1 MASSNSPNI
10 VKIDEIAVTLQR
22 HALAKSVRLRID
34 LRTQTP
40 VVTAPKCL
48 AIKHIESFLHRHHAW
63 IIKQLSFFSPP
74 IDTNKVLFKGKL
86 YQLIAQSTSDK
97 RLMIHFDHLQ
107 QSILHNTSTDLIKM
121 RLKPAFKREAL
132 TLIQQHCIEFAQK
145 LKISFNEIHI
155 KDYKSRWGSCRQD
168 GVLSFSWRL
177 IMAPPE
183 VLKYVCAHE
192 VAHLIQMNHSPAFW
206 HLVGTLFPPYK
217 QSKAWLKENGNL
229 LFRQL

>member
-1 MASSNSPNI
+1 MASSSSSNI

-22 HALAKSVRLRID
+22 HALAKSVSLRID
-34 LRTQTP
+34 PRTQKP
-40 VVTAPKCL
+40 IVTAPKYL
-48 AIKHIESFLHRHHAW
+48 GIKHIESFLHRHHAW
-63 IIKQLSFFSPP
+63 IIKQLAFFSPP
-74 IDTNKVLFKGKL
+74 IDINKVLFKGKS
-86 YQLIAQSTSDK
+86 YQLIAQLNQEK

-107 QSILHNTSTDLIKM
+107 QSIIHNTSTDLIKM

-132 TLIQQHCIEFAQK
+132 LLIQQYCTEFTQK
-145 LKISFNEIHI
+145 LEISFKEIQL
-155 KDYKSRWGSCRQD
+155 KDYKGRWGSCRQD

-192 VAHLIQMNHSPAFW
+192 VAHLMQMNHSPAFW
-206 HLVGTLFPPYK
+206 QIVGTLFPSYK

>member
-1 MASSNSPNI
+1 LSSSPNI
-10 VKIDEIAVTLQR
+10 VKIDEIAVILQR

-34 LRTQTP
+34 PRTQNP
-40 VVTAPKCL
+40 IVTAPKFL

-63 IIKQLSFFSPP
+63 IIKQLAFLSPP
-74 IDTNKVLFKGKL
+74 IDTDKVLFKGKS
-86 YQLIAQSTSDK
+86 YQLITQLTPKK
-97 RLMIHFDHLQ
+97 RLTIYFDHLQ
-107 QSILHNTSTDLIKM
+107 QSILHNTSTDLIKI

-132 TLIQQHCIEFAQK
+132 TLIQQHCIEFAEK
-145 LKISFNEIHI
+145 LKISFKEIQI
-155 KDYKSRWGSCRQD
+155 KDYKGRWGSCRQD

-206 HLVGTLFPPYK
+206 QIVGTLFPLYK
-217 QSKAWLKENGNL
+217 QPKAWLKENGNL